1 MQNFQ
6 FAFDQPL
13 WFLLLIPALALTVVP
28 YFMLSKKYRRTRNR
42 IVSMIL
48 HTFIMVF
55 AVSVL
60 AGIMFTYTVPNKD
73 NEIILL
79 VDVSNS
85 EESAK
90 ENRNEFIKTVLDDSR
105 YDGYTVGV
113 VTFGFD
119 QRYAVQLTDD
129 IDGIYDNYISAPSP
143 DVSATN
149 VAAALTYTKGL
160 FQHPESGKIVL
171 ITDGK
176 ETDEKAE
183 DVISSVLA
191 QGIKV
196 DTAYISSEAQGDIV
210 QVSGMELPDYH
221 VNINEECS
229 I

>member
-28 YFMLSKKYRRTRNR
+28 YFMLSKKYRRTRNH
-42 IVSMIL
+42 IVSMIV

-129 IDGIYDNYISAPSP
+129 IDGIYDN
-143 DVSATN
+143 
-149 VAAALTYTKGL
+149 
-160 FQHPESGKIVL
+160 
-171 ITDGK
+171 
-176 ETDEKAE
+176 
-183 DVISSVLA
+183 
-191 QGIKV
+191 
-196 DTAYISSEAQGDIV
+196 
-210 QVSGMELPDYH
+210 
-221 VNINEECS
+221 
-229 I
+229 